1 MQMSSNTWETLWP
14 HWLAIFWVTLGRP
27 ARAIGLWSRLIAAH
41 GPRQAWVS
49 SRAHLLA
56 QSGQDAAA
64 VRDYEW
70 LCSQP
75 GPRAADWFNHGF
87 LLEQAGEIGKAADC
101 FQKAIDLDDQLDRAW
116 YGLGLC
122 LVRQGKLDDAIHA
135 LTRNTQLQP
144 MSPHGWIQLARVHEQ
159 RQEPEQVLKIIR
171 HLQGFEPK
179 VAAEL
184 MRESGLS
191 LSSGRA

>member
-1 MQMSSNTWETLWP
+1 MTSDHLSLSDRLQ
-14 HWLAIFWVTLGRP
+14 HWFALSWVLLGQP
-27 ARAIGLWSRLIAAH
+27 ARAVAIWSRLIDAC
-41 GPRQAWVS
+41 GPRRDWVS

-56 QSGQDAAA
+56 QLGQAQAAT
-64 VRDYEW
+64 RDYEW

-75 GPRAADWFNHGF
+75 QAQASDWFNRGF
-87 LLEQAGEIGKAADC
+87 LLEQAGQTDAAADC
-101 FQKAIDLDDQLDRAW
+101 FEKAIALDDQLDRAW

-122 LVRQGKLDDAIHA
+122 RVRQGQLEQAIQA

-144 MSPHGWIQLARVHEQ
+144 MSPHGWIQLARIHEQ

-179 VAAEL
+179 VAADL
-184 MRESGLS
+184 MRESGLRPD
-191 LSSGRA
+191 SGRA

>member
-1 MQMSSNTWETLWP
+1 MSIRQLRNRWR
-14 HWLAIFWVTLGRP
+14 HWQALFWVTVGQA
-27 ARAIGLWSRLIAAH
+27 ARAERLWSRLIDEH
-41 GPRQAWVS
+41 GPRQEWVS

-56 QSGQDAAA
+56 QLQNPVAAA
-64 VRDYEW
+64 KDYEW

-75 GPRAADWFNHGF
+75 MARASDWFNRGF
-87 LLEQAGEIGKAADC
+87 LLEQAGNINGAAEC
-101 FQKAIDLDDQLDRAW
+101 FRQAISLDGELDRAW

-122 LVRQGKLDDAIHA
+122 LARQGKLDEAIQA

-144 MSPHGWIQLARVHEQ
+144 MSPHGWVQLARVHEQ

-184 MRESGLS
+184 MRESGLG
-191 LSSGRA
+191 LSPGRA

>member
-1 MQMSSNTWETLWP
+1 MNHSNLP
-14 HWLAIFWVTLGRP
+14 LSARLQHWLGLTWVTLGQT
-27 ARAIGLWSRLIAAH
+27 ARALVVWNRLIATH
-41 GPRQAWVS
+41 GPRRDWVA

-56 QSGQDAAA
+56 QQGEAAA
-64 VRDYEW
+64 AAQDYEW
-70 LCSQP
+70 LCSQTE
-75 GPRAADWFNHGF
+75 ASASDWFNRGF
-87 LLEQAGEIGKAADC
+87 LLEQAGQTDAAANC
-101 FQKAIDLDDQLDRAW
+101 FEKAIALDDQLDRAW

-122 LVRQGKLDDAIHA
+122 RVRQGRTEEAITA

-144 MSPHGWIQLARVHEQ
+144 MSPHGWVQLARVHEQ

-184 MRESGLS
+184 MRESGIR

>member
-1 MQMSSNTWETLWP
+1 MMTIPLMSTLT
-14 HWLAIFWVTLGRP
+14 HWQAIVWVTLGQP
-27 ARAIGLWSRLIAAH
+27 ARAIGLWTRLIDLH
-41 GPRQAWVS
+41 GPRPEWIS

-56 QSGQDAAA
+56 QSGQTEAAA
-64 VRDYEW
+64 GDYEW

-75 GPRAADWFNHGF
+75 EAKAADWFNRGF
-87 LLEQAGEIGKAADC
+87 LLEQAGHTDAAAEC
-101 FQKAIDLDDQLDRAW
+101 FQKAIALDAQLDRAW

-122 LVRQGKLDDAIHA
+122 LVRQGKLDEAIDA

-144 MSPHGWIQLARVHEQ
+144 MSPHGWVQLARVHEQ

-191 LSSGRA
+191 LNSGRA

>member
-1 MQMSSNTWETLWP
+1 MTTPLNALLT
-14 HWLAIFWVTLGRP
+14 HWTAIFWVTLGQP
-27 ARAIGLWSRLIAAH
+27 ARATKLWSDLIQTH
-41 GPRQAWVS
+41 GPRHEWVS

-56 QSGQDAAA
+56 QAGDAQAAA
-64 VRDYEW
+64 RDYEW

-75 GPRAADWFNHGF
+75 EARAADWFNHGF
-87 LLEQAGEIGKAADC
+87 LREQAADIEGACQCFEKAVA
-101 FQKAIDLDDQLDRAW
+101 LDDQLDRAW

-122 LVRQGKLDDAIHA
+122 LVRQGKLDEAIHA
-135 LTRNTQLQP
+135 LRRNTQLQP
-144 MSPHGWIQLARVHEQ
+144 MSPHGWVQLARVHEQ
-159 RQEPEQVLKIIR
+159 RQEPEQVRKIIE

-184 MRESGLS
+184 MRESGMR